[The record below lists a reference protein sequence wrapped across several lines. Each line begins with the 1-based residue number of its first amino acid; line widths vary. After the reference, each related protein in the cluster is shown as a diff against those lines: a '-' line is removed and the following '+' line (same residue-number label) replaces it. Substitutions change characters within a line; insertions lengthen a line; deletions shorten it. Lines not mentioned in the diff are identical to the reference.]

1 MPRFVTVMPS
11 LVLALLSTT
20 TLAQDPSTGS
30 GQVFPNR
37 VIRIVTSGVGGGSD
51 FVARLVA
58 QGITGPLG
66 QPVIVDNRPNSV
78 IAAEFVTK
86 AAPDGYTLMSWGS
99 AMWIGALLQ
108 KMPYDA
114 VRDFTP
120 VILVGRAPSILVVH
134 PSLPVNSVKELIA
147 LARAKPGE
155 LNYATSSTGSPT
167 HLAGEMF
174 NSMAKVK
181 IIRINY
187 KGSGPAVTGVMSGE
201 AQLHFANVSAV
212 MPQVKSG
219 RLKALAVTSAT
230 PFALAPDLPTV
241 AAAGLP
247 GYEVASAD
255 CILAPAK
262 LPAAVLARLYQ
273 EIARY
278 LKTPEA
284 KEKLFNAGTEVTAG
298 SPEQLGAL
306 IKSEIVT
313 MGKLIR
319 DAGIKVE

>member
-1 MPRFVTVMPS
+1 
-11 LVLALLSTT
+11 
-20 TLAQDPSTGS
+20 
-30 GQVFPNR
+30 
-37 VIRIVTSGVGGGSD
+37 VTSGVGGGSD

-58 QGITGPLG
+58 QGISGPLG

-78 IAAEFVTK
+78 IAAEALSR

-108 KMPYDA
+108 KMPYDP

-134 PSLPVNSVKELIA
+134 PSLPVKSAKELIA

-155 LNYATSSTGSPT
+155 LNYSTSATGSPT

-174 NSMAKVK
+174 NAMAKVK
-181 IIRINY
+181 IVRINY
-187 KGSGPAVTGVMSGE
+187 KGSGPAVTAVLSGE
-201 AQLHFANVSAV
+201 AQMHFANVAAV
-212 MPQVKSG
+212 MPQVKSR

-230 PFALAPDLPTV
+230 PFALVPNLPTV

-247 GYEVASAD
+247 GYEVSSAD
-255 CILAPAK
+255 CMLAPAK

-284 KEKLFNAGTEVTAG
+284 KEKLFSAGTEVTAG
-298 SPEQLGAL
+298 SPEQLSAL

-319 DAGIKVE
+319 DAGITVE